1 MRTSN
6 HTFNSKLLLLFFLVI
21 LFSLSGLSQNQNKT
35 ILFVGSF
42 SAENSWTK
50 TIKSSMLKKFK
61 NEGYKINLKEIYLD
75 DKKIKS
81 KDERIEFFLK
91 HFYRLK
97 DSIDL
102 IVAVDYSATDVIL
115 TYSDSVLEK
124 YPIVFVSELE
134 QNREIPFKNI
144 TGAISDYAISRTYK
158 TSLKVFP
165 DT

>member
-1 MRTSN
+1 M
-6 HTFNSKLLLLFFLVI
+6 F
-21 LFSLSGLSQNQNKT
+21 
-35 ILFVGSF
+35 
-42 SAENSWTK
+42 
-50 TIKSSMLKKFK
+50 KFT
-61 NEGYKINLKEIYLD
+61 LKE
-75 DKKIKS
+75 IKS

-165 DT
+165 DTETIYVWADKSQTGEFFINEAKKILNIYSIPDVKIEYGVDADSKKELLETRFSPLI